1 MPGVTGDTTSLGEGK
16 VNSILTCILD
26 HGLRTAEDRWLPS
39 HSCYCSMRP
48 WAQPTDLS
56 FCLYQSLG
64 NFKGK
69 RKSVHDFALKTD
81 AKCPPSQHFKHL
93 ISNRRTASFIS
104 LKQKAPYSDFMFLGV
119 SQRSEN
125 TSPLISIHAANKGI
139 PVLSA
144 QNQDRRGSWG
154 RR

>member
-1 MPGVTGDTTSLGEGK
+1 
-16 VNSILTCILD
+16 
-26 HGLRTAEDRWLPS
+26 
-39 HSCYCSMRP
+39 MRP

-154 RR
+154 RRWALPAGEFCPSFVEGRVPLEPRATHLCQLSEPLFSL